1 MWLPWNFLLNHC
13 LIGINAYLCSIMNE
27 FNDMQSI
34 KRRLFAMRNGVVA
47 DALRRGGS
55 PFRIIFGLV
64 IPQLDEIAKSI
75 GYDNNLARR
84 LWANS
89 TTRESMLI
97 APMLIDACTF
107 TIEDAIEWASQ
118 SPSTE
123 VTDILVHKLL
133 RRLPYSF
140 ELATQLAADNNDML
154 RYAAMRLLWHHIN
167 EHPEETETL
176 ARKELLRDCPL
187 THMPACQIIDE
198 ISFLKE
204 I

>member
-1 MWLPWNFLLNHC
+1 M
-13 LIGINAYLCSIMNE
+13 SE

-34 KRRLFAMRNGVVA
+34 KRRFFAMRNGVVA
-47 DALRRGGS
+47 DTLRRGGS
-55 PFRIIFGLV
+55 PFKIIFGLV
-64 IPQLDEIAKSI
+64 LPQLDEIARSI
-75 GYDNNLARR
+75 GYDNNLAHR

-97 APMLIDACTF
+97 APMLIDPDKF
-107 TIEDAIEWASQ
+107 SMDDAIEWASQ
-118 SPSTE
+118 SPSAE

-140 ELATQLAADNNDML
+140 ELASRLAADNNDML
-154 RYAAMRLLWHHIN
+154 RYAAMRMLWHHIN
-167 EHPEETETL
+167 EHTEETETL
-176 ARKELLRDCPL
+176 ARKELSRDCPL
-187 THMPACQIIDE
+187 TRQPASQILDE

>member
-1 MWLPWNFLLNHC
+1 M
-13 LIGINAYLCSIMNE
+13 SE

-34 KRRLFAMRNGVVA
+34 KRQFFAMRNGVVA
-47 DALRRGGS
+47 DTLRRGGS

-64 IPQLDEIAKSI
+64 LPQIDDIAKTI
-75 GYDNNLARR
+75 GSDNDLARR

-89 TTRESMLI
+89 STRESLLI
-97 APMLIDACTF
+97 APMLIDPDRF
-107 TIEDAIEWASQ
+107 TMDEAIEWASQ
-118 SPSTE
+118 SPSAE

-140 ELATQLAADNNDML
+140 ELASRIATDNNDML

-167 EHPEETETL
+167 DHTDETETL
-176 ARKELLRDCPL
+176 ARKELSRNCGL
-187 THMPACQIIDE
+187 TRRPAGQILDE